1 MQLSKT
7 KQTKRAINV
16 ILEKKK
22 KTKKGGEEMKL
33 NRSKN
38 QNSALN

>member
-22 KTKKGGEEMKL
+22 KTKKGEK
-33 NRSKN
+33 K
-38 QNSALN
+38 